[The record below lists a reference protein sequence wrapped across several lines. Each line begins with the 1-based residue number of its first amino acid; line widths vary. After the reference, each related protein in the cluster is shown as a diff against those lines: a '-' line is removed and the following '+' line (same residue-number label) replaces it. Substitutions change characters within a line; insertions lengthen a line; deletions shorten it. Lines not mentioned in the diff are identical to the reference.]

1 MLKGNNYERWHYV
14 AGPNARRRARSVV
27 HARRRPSTRPLAPH
41 SGVPADTGHV
51 VSSVSDRLPYR
62 RAVTAV
68 ALGVLTVAAAVLVF
82 GWMLDI
88 AVVRSVFPGSQ

>member
-1 MLKGNNYERWHYV
+1 
-14 AGPNARRRARSVV
+14 
-27 HARRRPSTRPLAPH
+27 
-41 SGVPADTGHV
+41 
-51 VSSVSDRLPYR
+51 VSDRLPYR